1 MLKKSDDNTI
11 FYDNIIPEDF
21 NNENIEF
28 LDDSLYNSKI
38 FDELEKLNDSFVK
51 FMLKSD
57 KENETFSEMLEMGS
71 LISPKSINDFEKR
84 LEALSAKYK
93 EISNYAYNLQLSFFQ
108 HLKKIYDKE

>member
-1 MLKKSDDNTI
+1 MLKKSNDDII
-11 FYDNIIPEDF
+11 FYDNIIPEVF

-57 KENETFSEMLEMGS
+57 KENEKLSQMLEMES
-71 LISPKSINDFEKR
+71 MISPKSINDFEKR
-84 LEALSAKYK
+84 LEALSVKYK
-93 EISNYAYNLQLSFFQ
+93 EISNSAYNLQIEFFQ
-108 HLKKIYDKE
+108 HLKNVFDKE